1 MPKRSRRSQQAKA
14 QRVSGRPGFDSGLL
28 DEDPFDLLRDPDFD
42 PNNIDDVDDRIDSD
56 AESLCGRCDFA
67 FSMVGDDIATDPEDS
82 VDEEASSS
90 DEDYE
95 DQASVSLAASVVKNH
110 DDSSVR
116 EFEVNNVTFFIPM

>member
-42 PNNIDDVDDRIDSD
+42 PNNIDDVNNRIDSN
-56 AESLCGRCDFA
+56 AESLCGCRNFA

-82 VDEEASSS
+82 VDEE
-90 DEDYE
+90 DKDYE

-116 EFEVNNVTFFIPM
+116 EFEVNNVTFLIPM